1 MATRTGLC
9 IYCLGPLPE
18 FASSIEPEEILR
30 LSDFQRVRSVR
41 RPSSRRWMRMLAS
54 ILAGVLMAL
63 AVVGLFSVCLRWL
76 ATLLSAG
83 VRQA

>member
-1 MATRTGLC
+1 
-9 IYCLGPLPE
+9 
-18 FASSIEPEEILR
+18 
-30 LSDFQRVRSVR
+30 
-41 RPSSRRWMRMLAS
+41 MRMLAS